1 MPAFRRSR
9 TTITVNDIKDTISRY
24 LGMERTE
31 RSFQTFEEQEGHPIP
46 GNAPASM
53 ETIRFSEQLLA
64 SAVGS
69 SSARLILSLLVQRND
84 RSAKDAYRLLD
95 DASDALQHNR
105 DLLQIALDQMEQ
117 GITVFDK
124 DLRLTC
130 WNRQYRTLFDLPD
143 ELGQVGVSLGRI
155 LAFLAKRGDILQP
168 EEAETLDRLTTF
180 GLSWQLELRT
190 SGRIIELRSNPMP
203 DGGIVATYADIT
215 ARVQADA
222 ELKRINETLE
232 QRVTTRTGEL
242 VRVNEELAQAQKI
255 AEEANLGKTRFL
267 AAAGHD
273 ILQPLNAAR
282 LYCSSLIEKA
292 GAGEPSEAARN
303 IESSLESVETILGMV
318 LDISRLDTGALKPSE
333 TVFRLDELL
342 QQIATDF
349 QPMAEAKRLHMTMVP
364 SSLMVRTDRNML
376 RRVVQ
381 NLVSNA
387 IKYTRE
393 GRILVGVRRRGELVE
408 IQVFDSGIGIPEDKL
423 NTVFRE
429 FTRLDEGVREAPGL
443 GLGLSIVD
451 RIARV
456 LRLEL
461 HLQSLKGKGTRF
473 SVILPVTHEAPQAA
487 IVESTPGSGP
497 VCALSGLS
505 VLCIDNDPRIVEG
518 MRLLLEGW
526 GCAVRTASGSTVLDE
541 QSSAEPDVILADYH
555 LDGENGLELI
565 ARLRS
570 RYGQDMPALLLTA
583 DRSEELKAMAERM
596 EVGVLNKPIKPAAL
610 RAMLS
615 RYRKVLSAAE

>member
-1 MPAFRRSR
+1 M
-9 TTITVNDIKDTISRY
+9 
-24 LGMERTE
+24 
-31 RSFQTFEEQEGHPIP
+31 
-46 GNAPASM
+46 
-53 ETIRFSEQLLA
+53 
-64 SAVGS
+64 
-69 SSARLILSLLVQRND
+69 
-84 RSAKDAYRLLD
+84 
-95 DASDALQHNR
+95 
-105 DLLQIALDQMEQ
+105 
-117 GITVFDK
+117 
-124 DLRLTC
+124 
-130 WNRQYRTLFDLPD
+130 
-143 ELGQVGVSLGRI
+143 
-155 LAFLAKRGDILQP
+155 
-168 EEAETLDRLTTF
+168 
-180 GLSWQLELRT
+180 
-190 SGRIIELRSNPMP
+190 
-203 DGGIVATYADIT
+203 
-215 ARVQADA
+215 
-222 ELKRINETLE
+222 
-232 QRVTTRTGEL
+232 
-242 VRVNEELAQAQKI
+242 RVNEELAQAQKI

-292 GAGEPSEAARN
+292 GAGEPSDAARN

-349 QPMAEAKRLHMTMVP
+349 QPMAKAKLLRMTIVP
-364 SSLMVRTDRNML
+364 SSQMVKTDRNML

-387 IKYTRE
+387 IKYTRK
-393 GRILVGVRRRGELVE
+393 GRILVGVRRRGELCE

-456 LRLEL
+456 LHLEL
-461 HLQSLKGKGTRF
+461 QLQSLKSKGTRF

-487 IVESTPGSGP
+487 IEDPAPGAGP
-497 VCALSGLS
+497 VFALSGLS

-526 GCAVRTASGSTVLDE
+526 GCTVRTASGSGILDE
-541 QSSAEPDVILADYH
+541 LLSAEPDVILADYH

-570 RYGQDMPALLLTA
+570 LYGQDMPALLLTA
-583 DRSEELKAMAERM
+583 DRSDELKALAERM